1 MSYVGSNLAAGWLG
15 GIPATSKFLKER
27 CEVNDWHISL
37 APGHIDF
44 RYLPIEF
51 KSVIEGRLE
60 LF

>member
-1 MSYVGSNLAAGWLG
+1 MGGS
-15 GIPATSKFLKER
+15 PATSKFLKER

-44 RYLPIEF
+44 RYLPKEF